1 MNIQTEEEAMED
13 KRMRVLE
20 KLQVDIARIAKE
32 NMEEVRK
39 RHPEIKDEEELKKHL
54 IRTEIMDQLDT
65 VMKTSFRNLIR
76 GIETDPD
83 TKISKHVY
91 QNLDYDADAA
101 EKAKEKADAKEAE
114 KQQQAKAQ
122 QPSSSM
128 KMPNK
133 TLHEREPSVV
143 AGETNKSVIKNFLNK
158 FDNLIDKKNGNQ

>member
-1 MNIQTEEEAMED
+1 MED

-39 RHPEIKDEEELKKHL
+39 RHPEIKNDEELKKHL
-54 IRTEIMDQLDT
+54 IRPEIMDQLDT

-101 EKAKEKADAKEAE
+101 EKAKEKAAAKEAE
-114 KQQQAKAQ
+114 KQQQVKAQ
-122 QPSSSM
+122 QQPGSSM

-133 TLHEREPSVV
+133 TLHEREASVV
-143 AGETNKSVIKNFLNK
+143 AGETNKAVIKNFLNK